1 MLGTKIFF
9 TKGVGRHKEYL
20 TSFELALRDAGI
32 EPLNIVTISSILPP
46 NCKKITR
53 EEGLKLLRPGQIAFT
68 VMARLATNEPN
79 RLIAASIGVA
89 QPADPNM
96 YGYLSEHHP
105 FGETDEKAGEYAEDL
120 AATMLATTLGIEF
133 DPEKAWDERE
143 QDYKASGKIIRTTN
157 ITQSAEG
164 DKNGLWTT
172 VLSAAVFCDFA
183 SPEQF
188 AQMASL
194 YDLRNDLR
202 NKTQNGQGNKA

>member
-46 NCKKITR
+46 ACKRISR
-53 EEGLKLLRPGQIAFT
+53 EEGLKMLRPGQIAFC

-79 RLIAASIGVA
+79 RLIASSIGVA

-105 FGETDEKAGEYAEDL
+105 FGETDQKAGDYAEDL

-143 QDYKASGKIIRTTN
+143 QIYKASGKIIRTTN
-157 ITQSAEG
+157 VTQSAEG

-172 VLSAAVFCDFA
+172 VLSAAVFVDFA
-183 SPEQF
+183 TPEQL
-188 AQMASL
+188 QNVPTL
-194 YDLRNDLR
+194 YDMRHQMSNLN
-202 NKTQNGQGNKA
+202 NKDAGSAG